1 MEFKRLIPDLNTLRH
16 TDWSKPQFDT
26 KNLLFWASMGMVTL
40 MVIFTLL
47 PWFGTYATLFRESE
61 ATTRLGITTWYGL
74 VALISALLTGGAT
87 LYKQYGIAFFT
98 SALGVVMGLIGLV
111 CYTSLTNGGDTL
123 DVEEVRRSIH
133 LVKGLGGTVK
143 IIRIGAVLYTLA
155 ALLSAGISL
164 LSAIGY
170 DIRIGKR

>member
-1 MEFKRLIPDLNTLRH
+1 MEFNRLIPDLNALRH

-26 KNLLFWASMGMVTL
+26 KNILFWVSIGTVAL
-40 MVIFTLL
+40 MAIFTLL
-47 PWFGTYATLFRESE
+47 PWFGTHARLFGETE
-61 ATTRLGITTWYGL
+61 TATRLGITTWYGFMGL
-74 VALISALLTGGAT
+74 VFALTTGGAT
-87 LYKQYGIAFFT
+87 LYKQYGLAFCT
-98 SALGVVMGLIGLV
+98 SALCVLMGLLGLV

-143 IIRIGAVLYTLA
+143 IVRIGAVLYTLS